1 MNKVMLMGR
10 LTKDPETR
18 YSQNQV
24 AVTRFTIAVNRRFT
38 KPGEERQA
46 DFLHCVCFRSTAEFV
61 SKYFVKGQQ
70 LALVGSLQ
78 SRKWEDEAGKSH
90 TVIEVVAE
98 EVYFADSKRE
108 RDGAQPQSS
117 GFGNGGGY
125 TAPAAPARTPD
136 FSDDDGFMPID
147 DDNLPF

>member
-61 SKYFVKGQQ
+61 GKYFVKGQQ

-90 TVIEVVAE
+90 TAIDVIAE
-98 EVYFADSKRE
+98 EVYFAGEKPKLEVS
-108 RDGAQPQSS
+108 Q
-117 GFGNGGGY
+117 
-125 TAPAAPARTPD
+125 
-136 FSDDDGFMPID
+136 DDGFLPAYD
-147 DDNLPF
+147 ENLPY

>member
-1 MNKVMLMGR
+1 MNKVILLGR
-10 LTKDPETR
+10 LTRDPEIR

-24 AVTRFTIAVNRRFT
+24 AVTRFAVAVNRRFS

-46 DFLHCVCFRSTAEFV
+46 DFFNCVCFRSTAEFV

-78 SRKWEDEAGKSH
+78 SRKWEDETGKSH
-90 TVIEVVAE
+90 TVIEVVAD
-98 EVYFADSKRE
+98 EVYFADSKRD
-108 RDGAQPQSS
+108 RDGSTGAST
-117 GFGNGGGY
+117 GGN

>member
-1 MNKVMLMGR
+1 MNKVILLGR
-10 LTKDPETR
+10 LTRDPEIR

-24 AVTRFTIAVNRRFT
+24 AVTRFSVAVNRRFS

-46 DFLHCVCFRSTAEFV
+46 DFFNCVCFRSTAEFV

-78 SRKWEDEAGKSH
+78 SRKWEDETGKSH
-90 TVIEVVAE
+90 TVIEVVAD
-98 EVYFADSKRE
+98 EVYFADSKRD
-108 RDGAQPQSS
+108 RDGSTGAST
-117 GFGNGGGY
+117 GGN

>member
-10 LTKDPETR
+10 LTKYPETR

-24 AVTRFTIAVNRRFT
+24 AVTRFTIAVNRRFA
-38 KPGEERQA
+38 KQGEERQA

-70 LALVGSLQ
+70 MALVGSLQ

-90 TVIEVVAE
+90 TAIDVIAE
-98 EVYFADSKRE
+98 EVYFAGEKPKQEVS
-108 RDGAQPQSS
+108 Q
-117 GFGNGGGY
+117 
-125 TAPAAPARTPD
+125 
-136 FSDDDGFMPID
+136 DDGFLPAYD
-147 DDNLPF
+147 ENLPY

>member
-1 MNKVMLMGR
+1 MNKVMLLGR
-10 LTKDPETR
+10 LTRDPEIR
-18 YSQNQV
+18 YSANQV
-24 AVTRFTIAVNRRFT
+24 AVTRFSVAVNRRFV

-46 DFLHCVCFRSTAEFV
+46 DFFNCVCFRSTAEFV

-70 LALVGSLQ
+70 LALVGTLQ
-78 SRKWEDEAGKSH
+78 SRKWDDENGKSH
-90 TVIEVVAE
+90 TAIEVVAE

-108 RDGAQPQSS
+108 RDGASQSS
-117 GFGNGGGY
+117 GFENSGGY
-125 TAPAAPARTPD
+125 TAPTAPAHAPD

>member
-1 MNKVMLMGR
+1 MNKVILLGR
-10 LTKDPETR
+10 LTRDPEIR
-18 YSQNQV
+18 YSANQV
-24 AVTRFTIAVNRRFT
+24 AVTRFSVAVNRRFT

-46 DFLHCVCFRSTAEFV
+46 DFFNCVCFRSTAEFV

-70 LALVGSLQ
+70 LALVGTLQ
-78 SRKWEDEAGKSH
+78 SRKWDDETGKSH

-98 EVYFADSKRE
+98 EVYFADSKRD
-108 RDGAQPQSS
+108 RDGVSTQNS
-117 GFGNGGGY
+117 GFENGGY
-125 TAPAAPARTPD
+125 TAPVAPARTPD